1 MRKVNKSIECVDRGL
16 DLLLYILAS
25 GPTHHKIS
33 KMAIGKRFLQQALYV
48 RQNPFRIQHL
58 PRQYLTSA
66 AAPALYSSKNG
77 CRSLSTSKKLLK
89 YEYPEISPE
98 EEAHIVKS
106 PYSDVVIPEINLA
119 DYVWRDVDKWPER
132 PALVSLK

>member
-1 MRKVNKSIECVDRGL
+1 MCQNQLWLRPLLSTKRLREYSVKLFRYMRKVNKSIECVDRGL

-25 GPTHHKIS
+25 EPTHHKIS

-66 AAPALYSSKNG
+66 AAPALYGSNDG

-89 YEYPEISPE
+89 YSNFNGTCDTTTGNI
-98 EEAHIVKS
+98 IV
-106 PYSDVVIPEINLA
+106 L
-119 DYVWRDVDKWPER
+119 
-132 PALVSLK
+132 LSL

>member
-1 MRKVNKSIECVDRGL
+1 
-16 DLLLYILAS
+16 
-25 GPTHHKIS
+25 
-33 KMAIGKRFLQQALYV
+33 MAIGKRFLEQALHV

-66 AAPALYSSKNG
+66 TAPPLYGSNNG
-77 CRSLSTSKKLLK
+77 FRSLSTSKKLLK

-98 EEAHIVKS
+98 EEAHIVQS

-132 PALVSLK
+132 PALVSLKYIVFSCIS

>member
-1 MRKVNKSIECVDRGL
+1 
-16 DLLLYILAS
+16 
-25 GPTHHKIS
+25 
-33 KMAIGKRFLQQALYV
+33 MAIGKIFLQQALHV

-66 AAPALYSSKNG
+66 APPALYGSNNG
-77 CRSLSTSKKLLK
+77 CRSLSICKNMLR

-119 DYVWRDVDKWPER
+119 DYVWRDVEKWPER